1 MYFNK
6 FPKILYTL
14 DNNRSGQLVPDIL
27 RRVKLSDTL
36 KNNSAYYYDYDI
48 KDNERPE
55 MVAHRFY
62 KNPELHWLIMHV
74 NDIIDPRFD
83 WPLSNDDLL
92 DYVIG
97 KYGLNFI
104 YHTHHYKDPNG
115 KIVNSYKVL
124 SQSNDPVLPIV
135 YEDSGIY
142 QRIMF
147 HQTPPVTLTPVTN
160 YDYELELNETKRR
173 IKVVRPELVGD
184 IVNVFEKIINT

>member
-83 WPLSNDDLL
+83 WPL
-92 DYVIG
+92 
-97 KYGLNFI
+97 
-104 YHTHHYKDPNG
+104 
-115 KIVNSYKVL
+115 
-124 SQSNDPVLPIV
+124 
-135 YEDSGIY
+135 
-142 QRIMF
+142 
-147 HQTPPVTLTPVTN
+147 
-160 YDYELELNETKRR
+160 
-173 IKVVRPELVGD
+173 
-184 IVNVFEKIINT
+184 